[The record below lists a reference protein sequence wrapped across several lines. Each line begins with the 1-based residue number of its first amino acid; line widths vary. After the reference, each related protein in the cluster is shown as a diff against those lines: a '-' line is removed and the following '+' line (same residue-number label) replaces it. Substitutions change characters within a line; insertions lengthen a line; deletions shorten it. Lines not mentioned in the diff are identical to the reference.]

1 MADETDQSE
10 KTEDPSQRKLEEA
23 HKKGDVPKSQ
33 EVTTWFSVF
42 GIALALM
49 IFGSSMSSGM
59 AVSMRGFLE
68 HAHQF
73 PIDQG
78 GLLSLIDNVG
88 ANLFG
93 VILLPLTLLAL
104 LSVAGNVVQHKPVLT
119 IEKVK
124 PKFNKV
130 SPLAGFKRLFSK
142 DSLMNFV
149 KGLAKIGIVAAVMVV
164 LMWPERERLEGL
176 ITMDLA
182 ALMGFIQFE
191 ALKLIGGVIAILAV
205 VAIADFLWQR
215 HQWFEKQKMSLK
227 ELKDEYK
234 DTEGDPAIKARIR
247 QLRQERSRN
256 RMMAAVPDASVI
268 VTNPTHYAVALKYE
282 AGMPAPVCVAKGVDT
297 MALKIRQVGRE
308 AEVPII
314 ENPPL
319 ARALH
324 ATVDV
329 EEPIPEEHYR
339 AVAEVI
345 SYVMRLKKRRGWA
358 AS

>member
-33 EVTTWFSVF
+33 EVTTWFSLF
-42 GIALALM
+42 GTALVLG
-49 IFGSSMSSGM
+49 IFGANMSSGM
-59 AVSMRGFLE
+59 AVSMRGFVE

-73 PIDQG
+73 PVDQG
-78 GLLSLIDNVG
+78 GMLAILDHVG
-88 ANLFG
+88 SDLFG
-93 VILLPLTLLAL
+93 VIILPLALMALLA
-104 LSVAGNVVQHKPVLT
+104 VAGNLVQHRLVLT
-119 IEKVK
+119 AEKLK
-124 PKFNKV
+124 PQFSKV

-142 DSLMNFV
+142 DSLMNFI
-149 KGLAKIGIVAAVMVV
+149 KGLAKVGIVAAVMVG

-176 ITMDLA
+176 ISMDIA
-182 ALMGFIQFE
+182 ALLGFIQFE
-191 ALKLIGGVIAILAV
+191 ALKLMGGVIAIMAV
-205 VAIADFLWQR
+205 VAGADFIWQR

-234 DTEGDPAIKARIR
+234 ETEGDPAVKARIR
-247 QLRQERSRN
+247 QLRQERSRG

-297 MALKIRQVGRE
+297 MALKIRQIGRE
-308 AEVPII
+308 SEVPII

-324 ATVDV
+324 ATVEIDD
-329 EEPIPEEHYR
+329 PIPEEHYK

-345 SYVMRLKKRRGWA
+345 SYVMRLKSKRSWTN
-358 AS
+358 